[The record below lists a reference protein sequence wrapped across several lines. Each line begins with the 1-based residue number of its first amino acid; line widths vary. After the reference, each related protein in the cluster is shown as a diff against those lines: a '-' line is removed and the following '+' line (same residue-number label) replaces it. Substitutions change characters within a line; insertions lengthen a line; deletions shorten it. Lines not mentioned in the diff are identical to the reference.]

1 MIRYL
6 ILIDVS
12 NDLIPDFDFDW
23 CIQWLDTW
31 FWLMYPMIRYLI
43 LIDASNDL
51 IPDSEALETYE
62 RVLMCPMI
70 RYLILIDVSNF
81 KRARQI

>member
-1 MIRYL
+1 
-6 ILIDVS
+6 
-12 NDLIPDFDFDW
+12 
-23 CIQWLDTW
+23 
-31 FWLMYPMIRYLI
+31 MYPMIRYLI